1 MDSEEK
7 FGRVRLAPGEG
18 RDEAGFTILETVIA
32 LCITM
37 IIGFGSISLFIFS
50 VSYNAG
56 ASERARAGALAQ
68 QQIEA
73 LRAVPY
79 ASLVNGDATAQ
90 VQLGSTT
97 AGQSDRRTFTVRS
110 QIEDAAGVS
119 NARQKK
125 ITLTVTPAAAGRWSS
140 EAVRLV
146 TYRSSI
152 DLGVTP

>member
-1 MDSEEK
+1 MDSQEK
-7 FGRVRLAPGEG
+7 LRRVRLAPGRG
-18 RDEAGFTILETVIA
+18 KDEAGFTIIETVIA
-32 LCITM
+32 LSITM

-68 QQIEA
+68 QRIEA
-73 LRAVPY
+73 LRATPY
-79 ASLVNGDATAQ
+79 ASLANGDVTEQ
-90 VQLGSTT
+90 VQIGSTT
-97 AGQSDRRTFTVRS
+97 AGQSDLRTFTVRS

-140 EAVRLV
+140 GAVRLV
-146 TYRSSI
+146 TYRSSL
-152 DLGVTP
+152 DLGATP